1 MSKLQKWLLG
11 WSVIGLGLAEWIKR
25 VPMGT
30 RTTTIVGGVELVLAI
45 ATGIAFGISTVKK
58 TRE

>member
-1 MSKLQKWLLG
+1 
-11 WSVIGLGLAEWIKR
+11 VVGLALAEWVKHL
-25 VPMGT
+25 PMET

-58 TRE
+58 TSQ